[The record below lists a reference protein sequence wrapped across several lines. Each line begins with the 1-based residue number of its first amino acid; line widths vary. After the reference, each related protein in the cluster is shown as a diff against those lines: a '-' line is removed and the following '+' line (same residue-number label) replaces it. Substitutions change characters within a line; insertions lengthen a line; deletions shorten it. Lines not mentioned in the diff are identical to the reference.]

1 MKKSVLL
8 MTILGLST
16 VTDVQAGNIGILTN
30 HSVEY
35 NQTFS
40 RFVSHDIDAAF
51 YNPGAIS
58 RLPEGLTLSLSN
70 QVWQMEA
77 SIEYSEGTY
86 EDSYLL
92 PFYLSGVAA
101 YRKDNWGV
109 FMAFTP
115 VGTSTSVVANSDTVK
130 GAHHPFLVAIPESQ
144 GLRADLT
151 RYDVTVGGLLYGFD
165 VGASI
170 ELSDWI
176 ALGAGLRWNI
186 SRSKLDF
193 DIEYEDGAITVNT
206 LAEAKGSG
214 LSPMFGLTLGPF
226 EGLEMALLY
235 RGRAVVENVFDT
247 TRDEIGFFGVSA
259 EAGTLSDGR
268 RWRRDMPGW
277 LSFGLGYTV
286 TPEVRITL
294 ASEYFFIDE
303 AYWEEL
309 IPEDPDNP
317 KNTLADYENGTNS
330 ALGLEIKYSE
340 VVDLGFGLQFTKSA
354 AVPAARNEL
363 EGNTDKWTISG
374 GFNYA
379 LSDRSRLGLA
389 LVFARFVEG
398 QDEQERFTYRGWIG
412 GVVAGL
418 TTEIPL

>member
-1 MKKSVLL
+1 MCRIVCLFMMLALTSEVH
-8 MTILGLST
+8 
-16 VTDVQAGNIGILTN
+16 AGNIGILTN

-58 RLPEGLTLSLSN
+58 RLPEGLSLSLSN
-70 QVWQMEA
+70 QVWQMQA
-77 SIEYSEGTY
+77 SIEYREGTY

-92 PFYLSGVAA
+92 PFYLSGIAA
-101 YRKDNWGV
+101 YRKNNWGL
-109 FMAFTP
+109 FLAFTP

-130 GAHHPFLVAIPESQ
+130 GAHHPFLVSIPESQ
-144 GLRADLT
+144 GIPAELS

-165 VGASI
+165 MGGSI
-170 ELSDWI
+170 ELSDWF
-176 ALGAGLRWNI
+176 ALGVGLRWNI

-193 DIEYEDGAITVNT
+193 DIEYADGAIAVNT

-214 LSPMFGLTLGPF
+214 LSPMIGVALGPF
-226 EGLEMALLY
+226 SGLELSLLY

-247 TRDEIGFFGVSA
+247 TRDDISLFGVTTES
-259 EAGTLSDGR
+259 GSLSDGR
-268 RWRRDMPGW
+268 KWRRDMPGW
-277 LSFGLGYTV
+277 VSFGMGYTV
-286 TPEVRITL
+286 TPDVRITL
-294 ASEYFFIDE
+294 ATEYFFIDE

-309 IPEDPDNP
+309 IPADPDNP
-317 KNTLADYENGTNS
+317 QNTLSNYENGTNS
-330 ALGLEIKYSE
+330 ALGLEIQYNE

-354 AVPAARNEL
+354 AVPEARNEL
-363 EGNTDKWTISG
+363 EGNTDKWTVSG
-374 GFNYA
+374 GGNYA
-379 LSDRSRLGLA
+379 ISDRTRAGIA

-398 QDEQERFTYRGWIG
+398 QDAEELYTYRGWIG
-412 GVVAGL
+412 GVVVGL